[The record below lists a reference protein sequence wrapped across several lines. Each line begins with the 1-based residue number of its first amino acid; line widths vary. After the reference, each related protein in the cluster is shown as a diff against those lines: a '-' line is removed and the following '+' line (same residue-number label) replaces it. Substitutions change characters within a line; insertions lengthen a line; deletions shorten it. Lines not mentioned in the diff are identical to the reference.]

1 MWLPLTIH
9 LQNLASVMMKKACLT
24 ADITSHSC
32 SPNRNPTGAALR
44 TLSRRMVVFV
54 PRSLLQRFRDFIICC
69 SVSSG
74 KGNVHILNFCPQLD
88 FFWHTVSVT
97 DRNYTQV
104 MQCWSPGSSAACCKF
119 RHYDPSWCL
128 FQRWGNLCSYL
139 AAACIGFC
147 IFSYCGNAAFVM
159 WGRFCIAAV

>member
-9 LQNLASVMMKKACLT
+9 LQNLASVMMKKACIT

-32 SPNRNPTGAALR
+32 SPTRNPTGAALR
-44 TLSRRMVVFV
+44 TLSRRMVAFV

-69 SVSSG
+69 SVCAYL
-74 KGNVHILNFCPQLD
+74 KFLF
-88 FFWHTVSVT
+88 SVGFLLT
-97 DRNYTQV
+97 YSLSHYRNYTQV
-104 MQCWSPGSSAACCKF
+104 MQCWSPSSSAACCKF

-128 FQRWGNLCSYL
+128 FQRWGNLCSCL

>member
-9 LQNLASVMMKKACLT
+9 LQNLASVMMKKACIT

-32 SPNRNPTGAALR
+32 SPTRNPTGGALR
-44 TLSRRMVVFV
+44 TLSRIMVVFV

-128 FQRWGNLCSYL
+128 FQLVFILSRSVHWFLH
-139 AAACIGFC
+139 
-147 IFSYCGNAAFVM
+147 IFLL
-159 WGRFCIAAV
+159 W